1 MSVRKIL
8 NYWRTQPEIAANI
21 VEWRII
27 PAREPDNYKLP
38 IDLHPSLLKALQD
51 FGISSLYSHQA
62 QTWSQFN
69 NGKNVVIVT
78 GTASGKSLA
87 YNIPVF
93 DRLLKDNDARALY
106 IHPTKALSQDQL
118 SILVNIRRSVQNS
131 FNSTKNIDS
140 PQIPEIDIAIYDG
153 DTPTH
158 IRQKIRSKTRLLL
171 TNPDMLHLGILPHHT
186 SWVSFFS
193 NLQLIVIDEVH
204 TYRGVFGSHFANV
217 IRRLKRI
224 VEFYGS
230 FTKFL
235 LTSATI
241 SNPLDLAENLVEER
255 FELIDNDGS
264 GRGQQTFLIYN
275 PPIVNK
281 DLGLRRSSLQES
293 VRLASD
299 LFSYENQTIIFGRS
313 RRTIELI
320 LKYLR
325 RKITTDSEEITA
337 SQVDKTIRGYRS
349 GYLPADRRRIE
360 MGLRN
365 CSIRTVVATN
375 ALELGIDIGMMNAAI
390 LVGYPGTIASTTQ
403 QAGRSGRGQEDSLAI
418 LITTPDPLD
427 QFLATHPNYLFDR
440 SPEHALI
447 DPNNILIL
455 LDHLKCAA
463 FEIPLKDESGF
474 GNLNLNVL
482 NRLLEVLIEQGVIHK
497 SEEKYFWMAEKYPAE
512 NVSLRSASAENIT
525 LQTTIEEI
533 PITIGFIDSNS
544 AHWLVHPNAVYLHE
558 ASTYFVEELDL
569 DKNIAF
575 LKQIDTDYYTEPRRE
590 SDVDLVELILY
601 TEIVGGQKF
610 FGDILVTSKVIGF
623 RKIKLNS
630 HEQIGTGEVTLP
642 PTEFMTQGYWF
653 TLNDESINEI
663 RESDLWRNDPINY
676 GPKWKNIRV
685 QVRQRD
691 DYRCQVCGI
700 RETDREHD
708 IHHKIP
714 FRTFSSHAQ
723 ANRLNNLVTLCQSC
737 HQRAETVVRVR
748 SGLSGVSYVLR
759 HLAPIFLMCDVR
771 DLAVHSDVKSSLAG
785 GKPSIV
791 LYDQIPAGLGLS
803 KHLYDIHDNLLKNAL
818 ELISNCDCYDGCP
831 SCVGPGGEEGSGGK
845 EEAKAILGQLT
856 NILN

>member
-1 MSVRKIL
+1 MAVRKVL
-8 NYWRTQPEIAANI
+8 NSWRTQPEIGGNI
-21 VEWRII
+21 VEWRNI
-27 PAREPDNYKLP
+27 PARQPDLSRLP
-38 IDLHPSLLKALQD
+38 TDLHPSLSTALQD
-51 FGISSLYSHQA
+51 LGISSLYSHQA
-62 QTWSQFN
+62 QTWSHFN
-69 NGKNVVIVT
+69 KGNNVVIVT

-93 DRLLKDNDARALY
+93 DSLQRDNNARALY

-118 SILVNIRRSVQNS
+118 SILLTIRRSIQNS
-131 FNSTKNIDS
+131 SGNSQNEIS
-140 PQIPEIDIAIYDG
+140 SQIPEFDIAIYDG

-158 IRQKIRSKTRLLL
+158 IRQKIRSNTRILL

-186 SWVSFFS
+186 SWASFFS
-193 NLQLIVIDEVH
+193 NLQLIIIDEIH
-204 TYRGVFGSHFANV
+204 IYRGVFGSHFANV

-230 FTKFL
+230 STKFL

-241 SNPLDLAENLVEER
+241 SNPSELAENLVEEH

-281 DLGLRRSSLQES
+281 DLGLRRSSLKES

-299 LFSYENQTIIFGRS
+299 LISYDNQTIIFGRS
-313 RRTIELI
+313 RRTVELI

-325 RKITTDSEEITA
+325 RNISTSSKEITA
-337 SQVDKTIRGYRS
+337 SQVENTIRGYRS
-349 GYLPADRRRIE
+349 GYLPTDRRKIE
-360 MGLRN
+360 TGLRN
-365 CSIRTVVATN
+365 GSIRTVVATN
-375 ALELGIDIGMMNAAI
+375 ALELGIDIGMMNASI

-403 QAGRSGRGQEDSLAI
+403 QAGRSGRGEEDSLAI

-427 QFLATHPNYLFDR
+427 QFLATHPSYLFDH

-447 DPNNILIL
+447 DPNNLLIL

-463 FEIPLKDESGF
+463 FEIPLDAEIGY
-474 GNLNLNVL
+474 GNLDVNVL
-482 NRLLEVLIEQGVIHK
+482 NRLLELLVEQGIIHK
-497 SEEKYFWMAEKYPAE
+497 SDNKFFWMAEKYPAE
-512 NVSLRSASAENIT
+512 SVSLRSASAENII

-533 PITIGFIDSNS
+533 PIVIGYVDLNS

-558 ASTYFVEELDL
+558 ASTYFVEDLDL
-569 DKNIAF
+569 DKGIAF
-575 LKQIDTDYYTEPRRE
+575 LNKINTDYYTEPRRE
-590 SDVDLVELILY
+590 SDVALVDLIMKN
-601 TEIVGGQKF
+601 EIVGGQKF
-610 FGDILVTSKVIGF
+610 FGDILVTSKVVGF

-630 HEQIGTGEVTLP
+630 HEQIGSGEVSLP
-642 PTEFMTQGYWF
+642 PTELMTQGYWF
-653 TLNDESINEI
+653 NLTDESISEI
-663 RESDLWRNDPINY
+663 RELDLWRNDPLDY
-676 GPKWKNIRV
+676 GPNWKYIRD

-691 DYRCQVCGI
+691 EYRCQVCGI
-700 RETDREHD
+700 SETTIKHA

-714 FRTFSSHAQ
+714 FRTFSSHVQ
-723 ANRLNNLVTLCQSC
+723 ANRLDNLVTLCQSC
-737 HQRAETVVRVR
+737 HQRAETYVRVR

-771 DLAVHSDVKSSLAG
+771 DLAVHSDVQSKLAG

-803 KHLYDIHDNLLKNAL
+803 KHLYDIHDDLLKNAL
-818 ELISNCDCYDGCP
+818 ELISICDCYDGCP
-831 SCVGPGGEEGSGGK
+831 SCVGPGGEAGSGGK
-845 EEAKAILGQLT
+845 EEAKAILGQLV
-856 NILN
+856 NVKI